1 MEAEYLLH
9 LVMSFK
15 DDFWISS
22 FLADCQRE
30 SNSSVLITVQTLE
43 LAPSACSQFDEPA
56 FVCVDM
62 HINNENNSRKHE
74 YREVWDTGIWSCW
87 LSSTINNRH
96 NSRKYEYLEVW
107 DTGIWSCWLSS
118 MSCLSY

>member
-74 YREVWDTGIWSCW
+74 YHG
-87 LSSTINNRH
+87 
-96 NSRKYEYLEVW
+96 YLELLAVKHVMFAIL
-107 DTGIWSCWLSS
+107 TMKITAGNTST
-118 MSCLSY
+118 